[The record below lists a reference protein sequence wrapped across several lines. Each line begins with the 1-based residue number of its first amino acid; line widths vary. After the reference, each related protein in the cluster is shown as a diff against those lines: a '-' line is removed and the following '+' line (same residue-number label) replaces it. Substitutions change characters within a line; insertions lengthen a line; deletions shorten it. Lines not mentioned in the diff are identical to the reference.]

1 MLQWCRRRL
10 TNETLFRTTR
20 LRPSSDVRRSA
31 CHHRGGVRSVERGDG
46 VTSLSR
52 SALSR
57 SRRYF
62 RGISRSI
69 GFFKGAFLLAFKWP
83 QLSFFY
89 EHDGDS
95 LSVGKLVPSVA
106 PDAITPRVT
115 RLIAVPPSRRRS
127 SGHSVV
133 HARAPRRA
141 SGRRRRAL
149 GLPPGSGAGGAARAA
164 HPSPARVPVGGQGEQ
179 GRRDVLGGAAVE
191 TVRPHKQDH
200 LPRRGGEAHVQRAR
214 YVTGEGPAR
223 DVQPPIE
230 ARRTRRLFPLRDD
243 RFNKYALRLFPP
255 FFADSR
261 ARERFRRARGTRLR

>member
-1 MLQWCRRRL
+1 MKEVTASPPFREARCRDREDIFEEFPGQSDFSKARFFSII
-10 TNETLFRTTR
+10 FRM
-20 LRPSSDVRRSA
+20 A
-31 CHHRGGVRSVERGDG
+31 
-46 VTSLSR
+46 
-52 SALSR
+52 
-57 SRRYF
+57 
-62 RGISRSI
+62 
-69 GFFKGAFLLAFKWP
+69 
-83 QLSFFY
+83 QLSTCRFST

-106 PDAITPRVT
+106 RDAITPRVT

-164 HPSPARVPVGGQGEQ
+164 HPPLARVPVGGQGEQ

-223 DVQPPIE
+223 DVQPPIA

-255 FFADSR
+255 FFAHSR